1 IAFIKTQPKRPRALK
16 FLKMSDELKK
26 KEIWDELAEKSSF
39 LHEIKKQS
47 SPFKV
52 PDGYFNQLPDQIMNQ
67 IKAERKE
74 APVQPN
80 WLEQL
85 IQQLQVV
92 LQPRPALALASM
104 LLIVLV
110 AWLVIDRPNATES
123 SVDFASLSQDEI
135 ESYIYSN
142 IDQFNEVIIEE
153 VANNDEEL
161 QLIPSPQIQEDELND
176 YIQDELEDLDI
187 GEIEELF

>member
-1 IAFIKTQPKRPRALK
+1 MNMKKNEDEKKSNCLFTFYCNLK
-16 FLKMSDELKK
+16 FLKN
-26 KEIWDELAEKSSF
+26 I
-39 LHEIKKQS
+39 
-47 SPFKV
+47 
-52 PDGYFNQLPDQIMNQ
+52 NQ
-67 IKAERKE
+67 IKAEKKE
-74 APVQPN
+74 ASVQPN

-110 AWLVIDRPNATES
+110 AWLVIDQPTASNS
-123 SVDFASLSQDEI
+123 SLDFASLSQDEI

-142 IDQFNEVIIEE
+142 LDQFNEVIIEE
-153 VANNDEEL
+153 VASNDEEL
-161 QLIPSPQIQEDELND
+161 KLVPSPQIQEDELNE
-176 YIQDELEDLDI
+176 YIQDELENLDI